1 MGKSPKHIAI
11 IMDGNRRWAKKRNL
25 LVKEGH
31 KKGVLALKKIVK
43 YAGEIGVK
51 YLTVYAFSTEN
62 KLRSKIEITALYK
75 LFEES
80 LEEELPGLD
89 KKNVF
94 LKFIGD
100 LGGLP
105 KSLQVKTQNAE
116 NKLKNNSGLKLAIAL
131 NYGSRQEIV
140 KAAKD
145 ASRISERSIKNN
157 LYTASLPD
165 LDLLI
170 RTGGEKRLS
179 NFLLWQAAYS
189 ELYFTKILWPDFKK
203 SDLDKAILDY
213 NKRQRRFGR

>member
-1 MGKSPKHIAI
+1 
-11 IMDGNRRWAKKRNL
+11 MDGNRRWAKKRNL